1 MLVTSSGSGQI
12 LIPQNALR
20 KSLLIQNTDG
30 TNAVY
35 VKRESG
41 PVIGVSASNFDFKIG
56 PGGAVA
62 INSLIDGLKAIQDSY
77 TVISAAGTP
86 VIAVFETED
95 IGR

>member
-1 MLVTSSGSGQI
+1 MLVTATGSAGL
-12 LIPQNALR
+12 LIPQNAVR

-35 VKRESG
+35 VKRESASS
-41 PVIGVSASNFDFKIG
+41 ISVSASNFDFKIG

-77 TVISAAGTP
+77 TVISAAGSP
-86 VIAVFETED
+86 VMAVFETED